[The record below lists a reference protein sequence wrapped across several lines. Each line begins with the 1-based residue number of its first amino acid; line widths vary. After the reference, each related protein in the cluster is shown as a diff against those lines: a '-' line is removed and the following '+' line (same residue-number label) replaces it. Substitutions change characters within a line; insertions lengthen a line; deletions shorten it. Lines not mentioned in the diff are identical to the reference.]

1 MHILLGKKELRILSS
16 HAYMFKFLLFL
27 CLGAQ
32 LFGEYK
38 VEGFSDFYDGEKRYF
53 LISTFL
59 PYNPKIFTDTPE
71 ALEICSRYWSNSSPS
86 SLYDFLWIENDPHT
100 WIVQNS
106 EMVKQAIIIYVGT
119 PESDFQK
126 LKYTLE
132 CFGYVFLTRWYW
144 VGDNGH
150 ALFLKRS
157 YYDATMRTLVYLP
170 ANVRQILKPTP
181 SNIEQFFKKAEGK
194 TNDHQFSGIDYIYMI
209 NLDERPEKFLVST
222 GELQLYGIN
231 PYRFSAVNGWKLQPR
246 ELGAQFLPGT
256 LQDSFLGSYYLEI
269 DGKEYMHTELIQEN
283 GTAYFMRGLS
293 KGAIGII
300 LSHLSIL
307 QDALDFGYE
316 TIWVMEDDVEVVS
329 SPGVLPDLIA
339 ELDRIDPNWDIFF
352 TDTDTKNTKGEH
364 VACRALAARPN
375 VEVPPLAHFLQNF
388 YSVSNKLSRTGMRYG
403 AYSMILRRSGIK
415 KILDYYKTY
424 KLFIPYDM
432 DYWLI
437 PDIRMYH
444 PNWDIISHRAGAASD
459 NGDPNYKDKRK

>member
-1 MHILLGKKELRILSS
+1 
-16 HAYMFKFLLFL
+16 MFKLLII
-27 CLGAQ
+27 CLAAH
-32 LFGEYK
+32 LYGEYK
-38 VEGFSDFYDGEKRYF
+38 VEGFSDFYDDEKRYF

-59 PYNPKIFTDTPE
+59 PHNPKIFTDTSE
-71 ALEICSRYWSNSSPS
+71 ALEICSRYWPS
-86 SLYDFLWIENDPHT
+86 FSRSDLYDFLWLENDPHT
-100 WIVQNS
+100 WIVQNP
-106 EMVKQAIIIYVGT
+106 EMVKQARIIYIGSL
-119 PESDFQK
+119 ESDFQK

-132 CFGYVFLTRWYW
+132 CFGYVLLTRWYW
-144 VGDNGH
+144 ESGKGH
-150 ALFLKRS
+150 ALFLKRN

-170 ANVRQILKPTP
+170 ANVRPLPKPAP

-194 TNDHQFSGIDYIYMI
+194 SDQHKIKGIDYLYMI

-231 PYRFSAVNGWKLQPR
+231 PYRFSAVNGWKLPTSILSQ
-246 ELGAQFLPGT
+246 LGAQFLPGT
-256 LQDSFLGSYYLEI
+256 LQDAFLGSYYLEI

-307 QDALDFGYE
+307 QDALDLGYE
-316 TIWVMEDDVEVVS
+316 TIWVMEDDVEVVKNPTILS
-329 SPGVLPDLIA
+329 DLIE
-339 ELDRIDPNWDIFF
+339 ELDHLDPQWDILF

-375 VEVPPLAHFLQNF
+375 VEVPPLSHFLQNF
-388 YSVSNKLSRTGMRYG
+388 YPVSTNLSRTGMRYG

-415 KILDYYKTY
+415 KILEYYKRY
-424 KLFIPYDM
+424 RLFIPYDM

-437 PDIRMYH
+437 SDIRMYH

-459 NGDPNYKDKRK
+459 NGDPNYKKKEN